1 MFKPSLYAT
10 DKTRE
15 LMSSFK
21 GYENNLIIDENAFCF
36 EENISS
42 DDYPVIA
49 PRNKRAFFEVY
60 GPQLHGLFSKERLCY
75 INNNTL
81 YYGAEAV
88 QGLHF
93 PDIERE
99 RFFVSMGTLLII
111 FPDKV
116 YVNTENLSDYGSLE
130 ATFTGK
136 NAECTLCRGD
146 GDLYEGY
153 SVGNTPPSAPQH
165 GDLWV
170 DTSLAEH
177 ALKQYSQETEGW
189 IELEGKYIR
198 ISCPGIG
205 KGFNQYDGVE
215 LTGFEV
221 LGISSNHIIYD
232 KGDDYIVVAGIID
245 KNETISTGF
254 TVKRRVPDMDF
265 VCESGNR
272 LWGCSSS
279 KNEIYASKLGDPK
292 NFFAYMGISTD
303 SYTASVGSGGDF
315 TGLIPYRGYILFFKE
330 NCVHKIYGQNPPY
343 TITTSYIR
351 GVQKGSHKSLCCLNE
366 TLYYKSPNGI
376 CAYEGS
382 LPVDVS
388 AHLGKA
394 YYTEA
399 VGGILNNKYYICMTD
414 VKGERVLFCYDEER
428 LLWHREGNIDIRE
441 FANNNMN
448 LYFLAR
454 ENNTNRLGLI
464 DGVNMYG
471 NFSGQLKG
479 FRIEDDFSWCLET
492 GLWGLDLPEHKYYS
506 SVRLRVIAEKGAFIQ
521 VSFQYNSSG
530 KWEKQISTRL
540 DKTGSFSL
548 PFTTPRCDHLQ
559 MQIKGQGKIKIIS
572 IARSIESGS
581 DLDV

>member
-1 MFKPSLYAT
+1 MYKPPLYTT

-15 LMSSFK
+15 LISSFK
-21 GYENNLIIDENAFCF
+21 GYENNLIIDENAFCY

-42 DDYPVIA
+42 DNYPVIA

-60 GPQLHGLFSKERLCY
+60 GDKLHGLFSKEKLCY

-81 YYGAEAV
+81 YYGAETV
-88 QGLHF
+88 KGLQL
-93 PDIERE
+93 PDIQGQRT
-99 RFFVSMGTLLII
+99 FVSMGSLLVI

-116 YVNTENLSDYGSLE
+116 YVNTENLTDYGSLE
-130 ATFTGK
+130 ATFTGTK
-136 NAECTLCRGD
+136 AECTLCRGD
-146 GDLYEGY
+146 GDLYESY
-153 SVGNTPPSAPQH
+153 SVGSTPPEKPVH

-170 DTSLAEH
+170 DTSLTEH
-177 ALKQYSQETEGW
+177 ALKQYSAETEGW

-205 KGFNQYDGVE
+205 EGFNQYDGVE
-215 LTGFEV
+215 LTGFEA
-221 LGISSNHIIYD
+221 LGISSNHIICD
-232 KGDDYIVVAGIID
+232 KGDDYLVIAGILD
-245 KNETISTGF
+245 KNITINTAF

-272 LWGCSSS
+272 LWGCSS
-279 KNEIYASKLGDPK
+279 KNNEIYASKLGDPK
-292 NFFAYMGISTD
+292 NFFTYMGISTD
-303 SYTASVGSGGDF
+303 SYTASVGSGGEF

-351 GVQKGSHKSLCCLNE
+351 GVQKGSNKSLCCLNE

-388 AHLGKA
+388 ADLGKA
-394 YYTEA
+394 YYTNA
-399 VGGILNNKYYICMTD
+399 VAGTLNNKYYICMTN
-414 VKGERVLFCYDEER
+414 VKGERELFCYDEER
-428 LLWHREGNIDIRE
+428 LLWHREGNIDIKE

-448 LYFLAR
+448 LYFVVCNDGL
-454 ENNTNRLGLI
+454 NRLGII

-471 NFSGQLKG
+471 NFLGQLKG
-479 FRIEDDFSWCLET
+479 FCPEDDFEWCLET
-492 GLWGLDLPEHKYYS
+492 GLWGLDLPEYKYYS
-506 SVRLRVIAEKGAFIQ
+506 AVRLRAIAEKGSFIQ
-521 VSFQYNSSG
+521 VSFQYDSSG
-530 KWEKQISTRL
+530 KWEKQFSARL
-540 DKTGSFSL
+540 NKTGSFSM

-559 MQIKGQGKIKIIS
+559 MQIKGQGNVKIVS

-581 DLDV
+581 DINV